1 MTDISRIVKIWNKSP
16 VPVFNV
22 PVFNAY
28 TWYRVP
34 SFIFKKIPK
43 IYLRN
48 QKRYEKSPTVRF
60 WAIPWG
66 AISQILTKKKI
77 IFYRSKVVTNPP
89 VGFKITKKL
98 LSYIYTKL
106 LRYRFL
112 SY

>member
-28 TWYRVP
+28 

-48 QKRYEKSPTVRF
+48 QKRYQKSPTYVF
-60 WAIPWG
+60 G
-66 AISQILTKKKI
+66 
-77 IFYRSKVVTNPP
+77 
-89 VGFKITKKL
+89 
-98 LSYIYTKL
+98 
-106 LRYRFL
+106 RYHGEQFPKF
-112 SY
+112 